1 MNFYEKLAYRMGQ
14 KKAEDVALSEDEA
27 LPTTE
32 DVEGAGG
39 YGLSPKR
46 MREVYDAVWTTP
58 DIDMTP
64 EVIKNKHRNMWIGAG
79 LGGVGGAGL
88 GAFLAHQLPNARLG
102 EHIGGGLAG
111 AVLGTVLGAG
121 LGYGRIPTTK
131 EDELREVQQTLDHGN
146 EDPLIAS
153 LAAAAD
159 RLYQIRQRQKT
170 SSLQKLALTPGL
182 GDQTYYESP
191 TQKLNHP
198 KPSRPLVPKA
208 HHNIQPASEPRGV
221 AGTALY

>member
-14 KKAEDVALSEDEA
+14 KKAEDI
-27 LPTTE
+27 PTAP
-32 DVEGAGG
+32 DIEGAGG

-58 DIDMTP
+58 DVEFTP
-64 EVIKNKHRNMWIGAG
+64 AELKRKHRNMYIGAG
-79 LGGVGGAGL
+79 VGGVGGAGL

-102 EHIGGGLAG
+102 EHIGGGLLG
-111 AVLGTVLGAG
+111 ALLGIPIGAG
-121 LGYGRIPTTK
+121 LGYGKIPTNK
-131 EDELREVQQTLDHGN
+131 GDELEALKTKLEEGDA
-146 EDPLIAS
+146 DPLIAS
-153 LAAAAD
+153 LSAAAD
-159 RLYQIRQRQKT
+159 RMFQMRKLKQQQKT
-170 SSLQKLALTPGL
+170 SSLKKLALTPGL